1 MTANISCTLTMCR
14 QGSEIAVHIS
24 SAALPAAMHL
34 LGTQAEHGAPVGA
47 RIQEQLPWQWVWAV
61 AWEWGAVGPLSCAQS
76 SRRSSITPGPQFS
89 KRLSDSHSHMTV
101 LLLFSQILLIG

>member
-1 MTANISCTLTMCR
+1 M
-14 QGSEIAVHIS
+14 
-24 SAALPAAMHL
+24 
-34 LGTQAEHGAPVGA
+34 
-47 RIQEQLPWQWVWAV
+47 
-61 AWEWGAVGPLSCAQS
+61 GPLSCAQS